1 MNVCVTSI
9 AAPAKR
15 HLQSIRDEASGVWS
29 MCWPIVVT
37 MFVTS
42 LNDTVNAKAAS
53 ILGAHT
59 QTAVAVVDQ
68 INFSLVLFLM
78 AMGIGVNAILSR
90 AYGAKDLVRCR
101 YVLQSALQLSLAVGA
116 LVATLSALVTPHMVP
131 LLIHDSEVV
140 VIARTYSVVGAIHLL
155 PYAVILMLTASMRSL
170 GDAKTPMFGV
180 VLSGALTCTLS
191 MIFVKVPELAS
202 NIGVSGIGIASAIGA
217 IAGSC
222 LIVGQLRRR
231 DYGAGLRMFALVPV
245 QFARQVCAI
254 GVPAGLQRLSWS
266 LSLVGQ
272 LAIVSIAGLPESVS
286 TAMTVGLR
294 IESFSFLPTW
304 AASFGV
310 AVLVGNALGAKDKEK
325 AFSIGWITT
334 ALTCSISLLLAVTLF
349 TSAGALAQF
358 MSTDPATVAELTT
371 YLKVAAF
378 WQPLLGVINPLTG
391 AMQGAGETRFAMWS
405 SIFTCW
411 IIRIPL
417 GLWLAL
423 YTTLAGLSI
432 WLSVGVS
439 ISMNFAL
446 IITKYQRKHW
456 LDTQV

>member
-1 MNVCVTSI
+1 
-9 AAPAKR
+9 
-15 HLQSIRDEASGVWS
+15 
-29 MCWPIVVT
+29 
-37 MFVTS
+37 
-42 LNDTVNAKAAS
+42 
-53 ILGAHT
+53 
-59 QTAVAVVDQ
+59 
-68 INFSLVLFLM
+68 M

-90 AYGAKDLVRCR
+90 AHGAKDLVQCR

-116 LVATLSALVTPHMVP
+116 LVAALSALVTPHIVP
-131 LLIHDSEVV
+131 LLIHDPQ
-140 VIARTYSVVGAIHLL
+140 VIEIGRTYSIVGALHLL

-180 VLSGALTCTLS
+180 VLSGAVTCSLS
-191 MIFVKVPELAS
+191 MLVVQVPELANS
-202 NIGVSGIGIASAIGA
+202 IGVTGIGMASAIGA
-217 IAGSC
+217 ITGSW
-222 LIVGQLRRR
+222 LIIEQLRRR
-231 DYGAGLRMFALVPV
+231 DYGAGMRIFALVPG
-245 QFARQVCAI
+245 QFARQVSAI

-310 AVLVGNALGAKDKEK
+310 AVLVGNALGTKNKEK

-334 ALTCSISLLLAVTLF
+334 ALTFSISLLLAATLF
-349 TSAGALAQF
+349 LSAGALARF
-358 MSTDPATVAELTT
+358 MSADPATVAELTT

-417 GLWLAL
+417 GLAMAL

-439 ISMNFAL
+439 IASNFAL
-446 IITKYQRKHW
+446 IVTKYQRKHW